1 MTPSSASES
10 KCEVGELGL
19 FHPTSLTP
27 GDKLHLTLSP
37 ENLTFSPKS
46 SAKMKIMSGLS
57 AEPLPSSIQRIVGV
71 KSLIVVPDK
80 VSSSRCCCIH
90 TFFLAVGR
98 PPRQS
103 QPRHCC
109 WPVLYK
115 WVLSDWLLTFSS
127 WSPQGNGPVIAS
139 HALNSC
145 LETSRIIH

>member
-10 KCEVGELGL
+10 KCDVGELGL

-27 GDKLHLTLSP
+27 GEKLHLTLSP
-37 ENLTFSPKS
+37 ENLIFSPKS

-57 AEPLPSSIQRIVGV
+57 AEPLPRSIQRIVGV

-80 VSSSRCCCIH
+80 VSSSSCIH
-90 TFFLAVGR
+90 TFFLPVGR
-98 PPRQS
+98 PPRQTLTPLLVRLKTS
-103 QPRHCC
+103 
-109 WPVLYK
+109 YK